1 MSSPSKP
8 NHDASPQ
15 PSGDP
20 NPPTYAA
27 FSPSNL
33 GQVTPQTKLRSA
45 ILVHQKSPLLA
56 ATPPQITR
64 VLAYSHPF
72 LLPLNKLAG
81 LLTWTTAD
89 PWESFILVASF
100 WAIVLYGDAVT
111 RYAGPIIV
119 VTSLILGMYARRYS
133 PLSSTG
139 WTGEKGQ
146 KGHKRAESDSSIKH
160 HKSLEEIVEDLKL
173 FTSRCNILLDPF
185 LRLTDFL
192 STQRTATSA
201 TTRPALTVLFI
212 RILIVLPLWI
222 GLTLPPLY
230 ILTTKRVVLA
240 VGTVVL
246 SWHSRPARVTRTL
259 LWRSRTV
266 RRISVFVTGLDFG
279 DAPVKGAQPPP
290 LPPRKKSTQ
299 EVAALLAAK
308 RRPESTGIR
317 FTFSIY
323 ENQRRWLGIGWTSS
337 MLAYERAS
345 WTDEHM
351 NPVPDKEHFE
361 LPEVDGGASRWRWVQ
376 GSQWKIE
383 VGEADNNSKASKSAN
398 KEEMGWIYYD
408 NKVRPPPYSPLSTHR
423 TNGLSQWRDGRRG
436 LDGWG
441 RYTRRRKWYRDA
453 ELVEASPS
461 TEVTPVPTP
470 ATHPL
475 RPADPDPNHLTR
487 LSSHASVA
495 SSSSRDPTLVPS
507 EYAASVT
514 SDSGGAGA
522 GSGGAGA
529 GAGGAGG
536 VGGGGG
542 GEDDAN
548 SAHSKRSWFKKKSRT
563 KSNAGSAGR
572 ETVNSASTDGGGRE
586 RDNDDDDVV
595 NPLNRNAREE
605 EWRLGDDV
613 RQYLDL

>member
-1 MSSPSKP
+1 MAALGISLHHPSAIDATTHQYADTLKDTPWLEHMSSPSKP

-160 HKSLEEIVEDLKL
+160 HKSLEEIVDDLKL

-212 RILIVLPLWI
+212 RILFVLPLWI

-279 DAPVKGAQPPP
+279 DAPIKGAQPPP

-383 VGEADNNSKASKSAN
+383 VGEADNNSKVSKSAN

-408 NKVRPPPYSPLSTHR
+408 NKVRPPPPVPLSPHIELTVYLSGATAAAASTAGAATR
-423 TNGLSQWRDGRRG
+423 AAGNGTATPSSSKPPPAQ
-436 LDGWG
+436 
-441 RYTRRRKWYRDA
+441 K
-453 ELVEASPS
+453 SP
-461 TEVTPVPTP
+461 PCPRPPPTP
-470 ATHPL
+470 CAPRTRTQTTSPACPRTPL
-475 RPADPDPNHLTR
+475 SLRR
-487 LSSHASVA
+487 LAAIPHSCLASMRRLLPPMLEEGAEEAVLGVVLAAQVEEVVLVGESEEKTTQTAPTA
-495 SSSSRDPTLVPS
+495 S
-507 EYAASVT
+507 A
-514 SDSGGAGA
+514 A
-522 GSGGAGA
+522 GSRKNHARRVTRA
-529 GAGGAGG
+529 A
-536 VGGGGG
+536 
-542 GEDDAN
+542 
-548 SAHSKRSWFKKKSRT
+548 R
-563 KSNAGSAGR
+563 
-572 ETVNSASTDGGGRE
+572 GGR
-586 RDNDDDDVV
+586 
-595 NPLNRNAREE
+595 
-605 EWRLGDDV
+605 
-613 RQYLDL
+613 Q

>member
-1 MSSPSKP
+1 MSSPSKST
-8 NHDASPQ
+8 NDASPQ

-20 NPPTYAA
+20 NPPTYAT
-27 FSPSNL
+27 FSPSNI

-56 ATPPQITR
+56 ATPPQVTR

-100 WAIVLYGDAVT
+100 WAVVMYGDAVT

-119 VTSLILGMYARRYS
+119 VSSLILGMYARRYS

-146 KGHKRAESDSSIKH
+146 KGHKRAESDSNIKH

-212 RILIVLPLWI
+212 RILFVLPLWI
-222 GLTLPPLY
+222 ALTFPPLY

-266 RRISVFVTGLDFG
+266 RRICIFVTGLNFG
-279 DAPVKGAQPPP
+279 DTPTRGARPPP

-299 EVAALLAAK
+299 EVAASLAAK
-308 RRPESTGIR
+308 RRPESTGVR

-351 NPVPDKEHFE
+351 NPVPDKEQFA
-361 LPEVDGGASRWRWVQ
+361 LPEVEGGASRWRWVQ
-376 GSQWKIE
+376 GSEWKIE
-383 VGEADNNSKASKSAN
+383 SGEPDSKTSKTTS
-398 KEEMGWIYYD
+398 KEDLGWIYYD
-408 NKVRPPPYSPLSTHR
+408 NK
-423 TNGLSQWRDGRRG
+423 WRDGRRG
-436 LDGWG
+436 QDGWG

-453 ELVEASPS
+453 ELVESTPS
-461 TEVTPVPTP
+461 TEITPVPTP
-470 ATHPL
+470 RADPL
-475 RPADPDPNHLTR
+475 NPSSPDPNHLTK
-487 LSSHASVA
+487 LTSNTSTAT
-495 SSSSRDPTLVPS
+495 SSSRDPTLVPS
-507 EYAASVT
+507 EYAASIA
-514 SDSGGAGA
+514 SE
-522 GSGGAGA
+522 
-529 GAGGAGG
+529 
-536 VGGGGG
+536 VGG
-542 GEDDAN
+542 EVDADAA
-548 SAHSKRSWFKKKSRT
+548 STQSRRGWFKKKKRS
-563 KSNAGSAGR
+563 KSNAGSLGK
-572 ETVNSASTDGGGRE
+572 ETMGSGGTDGG
-586 RDNDDDDVV
+586 RDRDEGDDVL
-595 NPLNRNAREE
+595 NPLERTVRDD
-605 EWRLGDDV
+605 EWRLGDDI
-613 RQYLDL
+613 RQHLDI

>member
-1 MSSPSKP
+1 MSSPSKST
-8 NHDASPQ
+8 NDASPQ

-27 FSPSNL
+27 FSPSNIA
-33 GQVTPQTKLRSA
+33 QVTPQTKLRSA

-81 LLTWTTAD
+81 LLTWTSAD

-100 WAIVLYGDAVT
+100 WAVVMYGDAVT

-146 KGHKRAESDSSIKH
+146 KGHKRAESDSNTKH
-160 HKSLEEIVEDLKL
+160 HKSLEDIVDDLKL

-212 RILIVLPLWI
+212 RILFVLPLWI
-222 GLTLPPLY
+222 ALTLPPLY

-266 RRISVFVTGLDFG
+266 RRICVFVTGLNFG
-279 DAPVKGAQPPP
+279 DAPTKGPQAPP

-299 EVAALLAAK
+299 EVAASLAAK
-308 RRPESTGIR
+308 RRPESTGVR

-345 WTDEHM
+345 WTDEHV

-361 LPEVDGGASRWRWVQ
+361 LPEVEGGASRWRWVQ
-376 GSQWKIE
+376 GSEWKIE
-383 VGEADNNSKASKSAN
+383 VGEPDSKAAKTAS

-408 NKVRPPPYSPLSTHR
+408 NKVIHLPSPHSSSTQLTSPVARRPQRPRRMGPLHTAP
-423 TNGLSQWRDGRRG
+423 QMVQRRG
-436 LDGWG
+436 
-441 RYTRRRKWYRDA
+441 TRRVDA
-453 ELVEASPS
+453 QHRNN
-461 TEVTPVPTP
+461 
-470 ATHPL
+470 TH
-475 RPADPDPNHLTR
+475 A
-487 LSSHASVA
+487 HASRRPSPA
-495 SSSSRDPTLVPS
+495 LHSRPQSPHQTLLQRV
-507 EYAASVT
+507 
-514 SDSGGAGA
+514 
-522 GSGGAGA
+522 
-529 GAGGAGG
+529 
-536 VGGGGG
+536 
-542 GEDDAN
+542 
-548 SAHSKRSWFKKKSRT
+548 H
-563 KSNAGSAGR
+563 
-572 ETVNSASTDGGGRE
+572 
-586 RDNDDDDVV
+586 DVE
-595 NPLNRNAREE
+595 PRPHTRA
-605 EWRLGDDV
+605 
-613 RQYLDL
+613 

>member
-8 NHDASPQ
+8 TNDASPQ
-15 PSGDP
+15 HSGDP
-20 NPPTYAA
+20 NPPTHAA

-56 ATPPQITR
+56 ATPPQVTR

-81 LLTWTTAD
+81 LLTWTTGD

-100 WAIVLYGDAVT
+100 WAVVMYGDAVT

-146 KGHKRAESDSSIKH
+146 KGHRRAESDSNIKH
-160 HKSLEEIVEDLKL
+160 HKSLEDIVDDLKL

-212 RILIVLPLWI
+212 RILFVLPLWI
-222 GLTLPPLY
+222 ALTLPPFY

-266 RRISVFVTGLDFG
+266 RRICVFVTGLNFG
-279 DAPVKGAQPPP
+279 DAPIKGSKPPP

-299 EVAALLAAK
+299 EVAASLAAK
-308 RRPESTGIR
+308 RRPESTGVR

-361 LPEVDGGASRWRWVQ
+361 LPDVDGGASRWRWVQ
-376 GSQWKIE
+376 GSEWKLE
-383 VGEADNNSKASKSAN
+383 VGEPDSKASKSSS

-408 NKVRPPPYSPLSTHR
+408 NKVCPSLSPHHIAFLTKHSGATDAEAKTAGAATHVDANGTAMPNSSSQHPAQRPPLCPPRAPTPSSPPPQTPITSPASPLTLPRPLAATPHSCLASTR
-423 TNGLSQWRDGRRG
+423 PLLRLKAVTMQMRRVRRANARG
-436 LDGWG
+436 S
-441 RYTRRRKWYRDA
+441 RRRTGVR
-453 ELVEASPS
+453 VMRG
-461 TEVTPVPTP
+461 VPGG
-470 ATHPL
+470 
-475 RPADPDPNHLTR
+475 R
-487 LSSHASVA
+487 LWVVVG
-495 SSSSRDPTLVPS
+495 RM
-507 EYAASVT
+507 
-514 SDSGGAGA
+514 GA
-522 GSGGAGA
+522 GSGM
-529 GAGGAGG
+529 
-536 VGGGGG
+536 
-542 GEDDAN
+542 
-548 SAHSKRSWFKKKSRT
+548 KT
-563 KSNAGSAGR
+563 I
-572 ETVNSASTDGGGRE
+572 
-586 RDNDDDDVV
+586 
-595 NPLNRNAREE
+595 L
-605 EWRLGDDV
+605 
-613 RQYLDL
+613 

>member
-100 WAIVLYGDAVT
+100 WAVVLYGDAVT

-160 HKSLEEIVEDLKL
+160 HKSLEEIVDDLKL

-212 RILIVLPLWI
+212 RILFVLPLWI

-279 DAPVKGAQPPP
+279 DAPIKGAHPPP

-383 VGEADNNSKASKSAN
+383 VGEADNNNKASKSAN

-408 NKVRPPPYSPLSTHR
+408 NK
-423 TNGLSQWRDGRRG
+423 WRDGRRG

-475 RPADPDPNHLTR
+475 RPADPDPSHLTR
-487 LSSHASVA
+487 LSSHTSVA
-495 SSSSRDPTLVPS
+495 STSSRDPTLVPS

-514 SDSGGAGA
+514 SDSGG
-522 GSGGAGA
+522 GSGGGGGGAGA
-529 GAGGAGG
+529 GASAGA
-536 VGGGGG
+536 G
-542 GEDDAN
+542 GEDDAS
-548 SAHSKRSWFKKKSRT
+548 SAHSKRSWFKKKPRT

-572 ETVNSASTDGGGRE
+572 ETVGSASTDGGGGRE
-586 RDNDDDDVV
+586 RDNNNDDDDDVV
-595 NPLNRNAREE
+595 NPLNRTARDE